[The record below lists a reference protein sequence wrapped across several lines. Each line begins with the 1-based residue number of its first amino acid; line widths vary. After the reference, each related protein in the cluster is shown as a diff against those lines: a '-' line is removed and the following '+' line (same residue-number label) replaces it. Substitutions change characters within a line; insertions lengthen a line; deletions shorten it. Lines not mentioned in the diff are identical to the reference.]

1 MKFQHIALSVFD
13 IEEIK
18 NFYINI
24 LGMKTVKNFVLKK
37 DLAQRIF
44 NIDQDTPVYVLQK
57 NNLFFE
63 LFVSTEN
70 LRKGFNHLCISIK
83 NRDELINKSKAANYE
98 YIRIEREY
106 SDLIFI
112 KDKSGN
118 VFEIK
123 EI

>member
-1 MKFQHIALSVFD
+1 MILQHIALSVFD
-13 IEEIK
+13 IEEVE

-24 LGMKTVKNFVLKK
+24 LGMEIIKNFVLKK
-37 DLAQRIF
+37 DLSKEIF
-44 NIDQDTPVYVLQK
+44 NIDQDTPAYILQK

-63 LFVSTEN
+63 LFVSHETF
-70 LRKGFNHLCISIK
+70 RKGFNHICITIENREKLIK
-83 NRDELINKSKAANYE
+83 KSKAANYTCT
-98 YIRIEREY
+98 RIVREF

-112 KDKSGN
+112 KDQSGN